1 MPAMRAAAI
10 SCLFVVASWAGPV
23 VAAQADEQEIA
34 VHVRKEHTSYE
45 ISFEFTVPATIE
57 QTWNVLSDFEHMA
70 QILSNM
76 DSSRIV
82 SRDGNRITVAQTSHG
97 KIGLIHVSVD
107 GLREIV
113 LTPPT
118 EIRSHLIKG
127 DLRESD
133 FTTKLHSEGAAT
145 RVTVHGKL
153 VVAPWVG
160 VALGAD
166 RVAAQTRQQYQE
178 LRDEV
183 LRRKAY

>member
-1 MPAMRAAAI
+1 MRAVAI
-10 SCLFVVASWAGPV
+10 SCLIAAASWAAPALT
-23 VAAQADEQEIA
+23 AAQSGDQEIA
-34 VHVRKEHTSYE
+34 VQVQKDHSAYDIE
-45 ISFEFTVPATIE
+45 FEFTVPATIE
-57 QTWNVLSDFEHMA
+57 QTWNVLSDFDHMA

-118 EIRSHLIKG
+118 EMRSHLIKG
-127 DLRESD
+127 DLKASD
-133 FTTKLHSEGAAT
+133 FTTELHGEGAIT
-145 RVTVHGKL
+145 RVTGHGRI
-153 VVAPWVG
+153 VVVPWVSF
-160 VALGAD
+160 ALGAD
-166 RVAAQTRQQYQE
+166 TVAAQTRQHYQE
-178 LRDEV
+178 LREEV

>member
-1 MPAMRAAAI
+1 MRGAAI
-10 SCLFVVASWAGPV
+10 VWLCAIASWAAPAFS
-23 VAAQADEQEIA
+23 AAAGADHDIV
-34 VHVRKEHTSYE
+34 VHVRKEHTAYE
-45 ISFEFTVPATIE
+45 ISFEFTVPASVE
-57 QTWNVLSDFEHMA
+57 QTWGVLSDYDHMA

-82 SRDGNRITVAQTSHG
+82 SRDGNRLTVAQTSHG
-97 KIGLIHVSVD
+97 KVGFIPVSVD

-113 LTPPT
+113 LMPPT

-127 DLRESD
+127 DLKASD
-133 FTTKLHSEGAAT
+133 FTTQLHVEGAVT

-160 VALGAD
+160 IALSAD
-166 RVAAQTRQQYQE
+166 KVAAQTRQQYQE
-178 LRDEV
+178 LRDEI

>member
-1 MPAMRAAAI
+1 MRAAAFLW
-10 SCLFVVASWAGPV
+10 LFAVASWAG
-23 VAAQADEQEIA
+23 AAAAAGSDQEIA
-34 VHVRKEHTSYE
+34 VPVRKEHTQYE
-45 ISFEFTVPATIE
+45 ISFEFTVLATIE
-57 QTWNVLSDFEHMA
+57 QTWNVLADFDHMA

-76 DSSRIV
+76 DSSRIL

-97 KIGLIHVSVD
+97 KVGPIHVSVD

-127 DLRESD
+127 DLKASD
-133 FTTKLHSEGAAT
+133 FTTELHAEGAVT
-145 RVTVHGKL
+145 RVTGHGKI

-160 VALGAD
+160 LALGAEK
-166 RVAAQTRQQYQE
+166 VAAQTRQQYQE
-178 LRDEV
+178 LREEV

>member
-1 MPAMRAAAI
+1 MRAAAI
-10 SCLFVVASWAGPV
+10 SWLFAVAAWAGPV
-23 VAAQADEQEIA
+23 AVAQAGEHEIA
-34 VHVRKEHTSYE
+34 VQVRKEHTSYE
-45 ISFEFTVPATIE
+45 IRLEFTVPATIE
-57 QTWNVLSDFEHMA
+57 QTWNVLADFEHMT

-82 SRDGNRITVAQTSHG
+82 SRDGNRITIAQTSHG
-97 KIGLIHVSVD
+97 KVGFIPVSVD

-113 LTPPT
+113 LMPPT

-127 DLRESD
+127 DLKASD
-133 FTTKLHSEGAAT
+133 FTTQLHVEGAVT

-160 VALGAD
+160 IALSAD
-166 RVAAQTRQQYQE
+166 KVAAQTRQQYQE
-178 LRDEV
+178 LRDEI

>member
-1 MPAMRAAAI
+1 MRAAAML
-10 SCLFVVASWAGPV
+10 CLFAVAAWAGP
-23 VAAQADEQEIA
+23 AAATSGGDQDIA
-34 VHVRKEHTSYE
+34 VKVRKERSQYE
-45 ISFEFTVPATIE
+45 IDFEFTVRATIE
-57 QTWNVLSDFEHMA
+57 QTWNVLADFEHMA

-82 SRDGNRITVAQTSHG
+82 SRDGNRIMVAQTSHG
-97 KIGLIHVSVD
+97 KVGLIHVSVD

-127 DLRESD
+127 DLKASD
-133 FTTKLHSEGAAT
+133 FTTELHDEGAVT
-145 RVTVHGKL
+145 RITGHGKL
-153 VVAPWVG
+153 VVAAWVG
-160 VALGAD
+160 LALGAD

-178 LRDEV
+178 LRDEI

>member
-1 MPAMRAAAI
+1 MRAAAI
-10 SCLFVVASWAGPV
+10 SWLFAVAAWAGPV
-23 VAAQADEQEIA
+23 AVAQVGEHEIA
-34 VHVRKEHTSYE
+34 VQVRKEHASYE
-45 ISFEFTVPATIE
+45 IRLEFTVPATIE
-57 QTWNVLSDFEHMA
+57 QTWNVLADFEHMT

-82 SRDGNRITVAQTSHG
+82 SRDGNRITIAQTSHG
-97 KIGLIHVSVD
+97 KVGFIPVSVD

-113 LTPPT
+113 LMPPT

-127 DLRESD
+127 DLKASD
-133 FTTKLHSEGAAT
+133 FTTQLHVEGAVT

-160 VALGAD
+160 IALSAD
-166 RVAAQTRQQYQE
+166 KVAAQTRQQYQE
-178 LRDEV
+178 LRDEI